1 MTVASADINLQK
13 NTQCEQNDEETVCVT
28 IDGWLVA
35 VEIMQ
40 ILAKFPRARRVK
52 QDNKLFNIRD
62 LNWAAFWTLK
72 YFLHEWNIEAKNEIK
87 FP

>member
-1 MTVASADINLQK
+1 MTVAFADINLQK
-13 NTQCEQNDEETVCVT
+13 THTMRTKWWRNSVRDN
-28 IDGWLVA
+28 WLVA

-72 YFLHEWNIEAKNEIK
+72 YFLHEWNTEAKNKIK